1 MLMSSLFV
9 WMRVG
14 VSFVVLTIWNVFA
27 VWKTCPCVGVRV
39 VDPATAGCSQQYSIV
54 DD

>member
-1 MLMSSLFV
+1 MV
-9 WMRVG
+9 
-14 VSFVVLTIWNVFA
+14 VSFVVLMSNVFA
-27 VWKTCPCVGVRV
+27 VWKTCPRVGVGV